1 MEIFLYTLLALI
13 SFVWFFI
20 LNPRLNRSGTKKFP
34 PGPTG
39 LPVVGYLLQLGPKP
53 HIKLAELSKRY
64 GPLMSLKF
72 GSVNTIV
79 ASSPEFAKQILQ
91 KHDQVFSGRPLPD
104 AIQAQ
109 PNPEATIAWVPGDH
123 QWKNRR
129 RICNTQL
136 FTTQRLELLQHLRV
150 EKARAVRALIR
161 KHCGSS
167 DPVDLGRL
175 EFAMSLNLISNS
187 IFSVDLV
194 DPDSDSAQEF
204 KDLVWRI
211 MEDASKPNVSDYFPM
226 IRRFD
231 LQGVKRHIS
240 SSYVRLHEIFDELI
254 DQRLKARELD
264 PMTPKGDFLDVLLDQ
279 CQEKGSEFSRVTI
292 KPMMVKKLEVLPVHK
307 FELKVAFL

>member
-13 SFVWFFI
+13 SFLWFFI
-20 LNPRLNRSGTKKFP
+20 LNPRLNRSSSKKLP

-39 LPVVGYLLQLGPKP
+39 LPVVGYLLQLGTKP
-53 HIKLAELSKRY
+53 HIKFAELSKRY
-64 GPLMSLKF
+64 GPLISVKF
-72 GSVNTIV
+72 GSVITIV

-91 KHDQVFSGRPLPD
+91 KHDQIFSGRPVPD

-109 PNPEATIAWVPGDH
+109 PNPEATIAWVPGGH

-129 RICNTQL
+129 RICNTL
-136 FTTQRLELLQHLRV
+136 FTTQRLDMLQHLRV
-150 EKARAVRALIR
+150 EKARIVRALIR
-161 KHCGSS
+161 KHCGSG
-167 DPVDLGRL
+167 DPLDLGRL
-175 EFAMSLNLISNS
+175 EFAISLNLISNT

-211 MEDASKPNVSDYFPM
+211 MEDAGNPNVSDYFPM

-231 LQGVKRHIS
+231 LQGVKRHIRP
-240 SSYVRLHEIFDELI
+240 SYVRLHEIFDKLI

-264 PMTPKGDFLDVLLDQ
+264 PMTRKGDFLDILLDQ
-279 CQEKGSEFSRVTI
+279 CEENGSEFSRVTI
-292 KPMMVKKLEVLPVHK
+292 KPMMVVDLA
-307 FELKVAFL
+307 LKNK